1 MYQMSKYVLE
11 MTGIEKS
18 FPGIKVLKGVDF
30 RVKPGEVHALM
41 GENGAGKSTL
51 MKILMGIYT
60 SDAGFMQMN
69 GQPLLNKGPKNAMEN
84 GISMIHQ
91 ELNPV
96 LDMQVFENVYMG
108 REIKKGPG
116 IVEKKKMI
124 KETTQL
130 LTTLGINISATQMM
144 RDLSVAQCQLIEI
157 VKAISI
163 NARIIVMDE
172 PTSAITDKEIETLF
186 EQIAILKKKNVAIIY
201 ISHKMDEIFKICD
214 HITVLRDGAYI
225 GDDEAVNLNRE
236 KLVRMMVGRE
246 INDVYPKLKVPIGDV
261 VFEVKNLNLG
271 KRVKNVNLQLRAG
284 EILGVAGLVGAGR
297 SELVESI
304 FGMRRKDSGSI
315 YKNGK
320 ELNISHPR
328 HAIKNK
334 IALITEDRKFTG
346 FNLMGTVKE
355 NITLASLRDKI
366 SQNGLILKREEITQA
381 EKYIESLKIKT
392 PTRDTLAGDLSG
404 GNQQKVVVAKWLLTD
419 ADIVILDEPT
429 RGIDVGAKRDI
440 YLLISELVKAG
451 KAVIVISSEIPE
463 IMGLCDRILVMAAGK
478 LTGEI
483 ARENFEQE
491 LIMTYAANFSGGEE
505 GLDEEGKVI

>member
-1 MYQMSKYVLE
+1 MSEYVLE

-60 SDAGFMQMN
+60 ADAGFMQMN

-108 REIKKGPG
+108 REIKKGFG

-124 KETTQL
+124 KETTRL

-261 VFEVKNLNLG
+261 VFEVNNLNLG
-271 KRVKNVNLQLRAG
+271 KKVKNVSLQLHAG
-284 EILGVAGLVGAGR
+284 EILGIAGLVGAGR
-297 SELVESI
+297 KRV
-304 FGMRRKDSGSI
+304 GRKHI
-315 YKNGK
+315 RNAPQRQRQH
-320 ELNISHPR
+320 L
-328 HAIKNK
+328 
-334 IALITEDRKFTG
+334 
-346 FNLMGTVKE
+346 
-355 NITLASLRDKI
+355 
-366 SQNGLILKREEITQA
+366 
-381 EKYIESLKIKT
+381 
-392 PTRDTLAGDLSG
+392 
-404 GNQQKVVVAKWLLTD
+404 
-419 ADIVILDEPT
+419 
-429 RGIDVGAKRDI
+429 
-440 YLLISELVKAG
+440 
-451 KAVIVISSEIPE
+451 
-463 IMGLCDRILVMAAGK
+463 
-478 LTGEI
+478 
-483 ARENFEQE
+483 
-491 LIMTYAANFSGGEE
+491 
-505 GLDEEGKVI
+505 